1 MAEGT
6 LQTSSEPDV
15 AGVARAIGHPA
26 RATMLAALLGGQW
39 LPAGELAR
47 RAGVTPSTASDH
59 LSRLVRQGIITP
71 RRSGRHR
78 YYALSGPEVAAALE
92 GLARIPGARAEHSD
106 GLHDPAGALTSNRSI
121 PPGLRALHF
130 ARTCYDHLAGR
141 LGVLLTDAML
151 ERDLIAPAGFEPT
164 HRGAEWLRGLDIH
177 VADLRR
183 ERRVLARPC
192 LDWSE
197 RRDHLAGAVGAALAS
212 SLLDRGWIV
221 RMEGTRAVRLTLRGR
236 EGLYR
241 TTGLEATVDT

>member
-1 MAEGT
+1 MVEAT

-26 RATMLAALLGGQW
+26 RAAMLAALLGGQW

-92 GLARIPGARAEHSD
+92 GLARIPGARPEHSD
-106 GLHDPAGALTSNRSI
+106 GLHDPALSVSSNRSI
-121 PPGLRALHF
+121 PPELRALHF

-197 RRDHLAGAVGAALAS
+197 RRDHLAGAVGTALAS

-241 TTGLEATVDT
+241 TIGLEVAVDT

>member
-26 RATMLAALLGGQW
+26 RAAMLAALLGGQW

-59 LSRLVRQGIITP
+59 LSLLVRQGIITP

-78 YYALSGPEVAAALE
+78 YYALSGPDVAAALE
-92 GLARIPGARAEHSD
+92 GLARIPGAQPERSD
-106 GLHDPAGALTSNRSI
+106 GLHDPAGSVTSNRSI
-121 PPGLRALHF
+121 APGLRALHF

-164 HRGAEWLRGLDIH
+164 HRGAEWLGGLDIH
-177 VADLRR
+177 VSDLHR

-212 SLLDRGWIV
+212 SLLDRGWVV

-241 TTGLEATVDT
+241 TIGLEVAVDT